1 MYDWKNCFEPKILD
15 RGLEYYR
22 SDMIARYHADEDEIT
37 AFVTGNYDDYEV
49 EIQLEDGQPVEMY
62 CSCPYADDG
71 NYCKHMAA
79 VLYKWDRE
87 SKGESVKA
95 GKKVN
100 IEELVSNADERFVK
114 QFLIELMKKDKK
126 LKLRFLSALPVSYES
141 SNLDDYKKSVDDLIK
156 SYTKYGR
163 GLEYDEVDRFVE
175 DMDMYN
181 DKIDELIDRQNY
193 AEAFEFSCYIVK
205 AVSEMEID
213 DEEYNADIEAI
224 YSDMIG
230 FWKDIVELAD
240 KKIKDNILERVFEMA
255 DEFHDRNVGYHV
267 EEFIYSTFKEQP
279 YLQKI
284 LDYIQY
290 QVDKL
295 KRNNSSYSDYKLTE
309 LIIKKLRM
317 MYDGGEN
324 FTDIENYCKENWQ
337 YIEIRKWLAEQYVLS
352 KEYDLAI
359 DIYEKSMNDVK
370 SSVWT
375 EHDFK
380 EKLKGLYKITGK
392 HEKYHKQL
400 WELVIKDFN
409 ISEYRELKKLYS
421 ENEWLSEREKIFKEI
436 YERHLPEIY
445 YEEKMYD
452 KLLKIVL
459 KSSVYLLMKYD
470 NVLGNL
476 YPEEVVGMYEKY
488 LNQTAVQTADRKTYQ
503 EWVSILKRMKKFT
516 GGESAVEKI
525 KADWQVKYKNRRA
538 LMDELKKA

>member
-1 MYDWKNCFEPKILD
+1 M
-15 RGLEYYR
+15 
-22 SDMIARYHADEDEIT
+22 
-37 AFVTGNYDDYEV
+37 
-49 EIQLEDGQPVEMY
+49 EDGQPVEMY

-87 SKGESVKA
+87 SKGKSVKA
-95 GKKVN
+95 GKKVS
-100 IEELVSNADERFVK
+100 IEELVNNANERFVK

-126 LKLRFLSALPVSYES
+126 LKLRFLSALPVSSES

-205 AVSEMEID
+205 AVIEMEID
-213 DEEYNADIEAI
+213 DEEYNADIEAV
-224 YSDMIG
+224 YSDMIE
-230 FWKDIVELAD
+230 FWKKLVERAD
-240 KKIKDNILERVFEMA
+240 EKMKDNILERVFEMA
-255 DEFHDRNVGYHV
+255 DEFNGRNVGYHV
-267 EEFIYSTFKEQP
+267 EEFMYSAFREQP

-295 KRNNSSYSDYKLTE
+295 KRNNNRYSDYELTE
-309 LIIKKLRM
+309 LIIKKLGM
-317 MYDGGEN
+317 MYDSGEN
-324 FTDIENYCKENWQ
+324 FTDIENYCRENWQ

-380 EKLKGLYKITGK
+380 EKLKGLYKLTGN

-400 WELVIKDFN
+400 WELVTKDFN
-409 ISEYRELKKLYS
+409 MDEYRDLKKLYS
-421 ENEWLSEREKIFKEI
+421 ESEWISEREKVFKEAREWNLAEM
-436 YERHLPEIY
+436 YF
-445 YEEKMYD
+445 EEKLYD
-452 KLLKIVL
+452 RLMKIIL
-459 KSSVYLLMKYD
+459 KSSVHSLMKYD
-470 NVLGNL
+470 DVLGKL
-476 YPEEVVGMYEKY
+476 YPEEVIEMYEKY
-488 LNQTAVQTADRKTYQ
+488 LNKTAVQTADRKTYQ
-503 EWVSILKRMKKFT
+503 EWVSILNRMKKFT
-516 GGESAVEKI
+516 GGESAVERI
-525 KADWQVKYKNRRA
+525 KNDWQVKYKNRRA

>member
-22 SDMIARYHADEDEIT
+22 SDMIVRYNADEDEIT
-37 AFVTGNYDDYEV
+37 AFVNGNYDDYEV

-71 NYCKHMAA
+71 YYCKHMAA

-87 SKGESVKA
+87 SKGKSVKA
-95 GKKVN
+95 EKKVS
-100 IEELVSNADERFVK
+100 IEELVNNADERFVK

-175 DMDMYN
+175 DMDVYN
-181 DKIDELIDRQNY
+181 DKIDKLIDEGNY

-240 KKIKDNILERVFEMA
+240 EKTKDNILERVFEMA
-255 DEFHDRNVGYHV
+255 DEFHDRNIGYHV
-267 EEFIYSTFKEQP
+267 EEFIYSAFKEQP

-290 QVDKL
+290 KVDRL
-295 KRNNSSYSDYKLTE
+295 KRNNNRYSDYELTE

-317 MYDGGEN
+317 MYDSGEN

-352 KEYDLAI
+352 KKYDLAI

-400 WELVIKDFN
+400 WELVTKNFN
-409 ISEYRELKKLYS
+409 IEEYRELKKLYS
-421 ENEWLSEREKIFKEI
+421 ESEWLSEREKIFKET
-436 YERHLPEIY
+436 YERNLPEIY

-470 NVLGNL
+470 NVLGKL
-476 YPEEVVGMYEKY
+476 YPEEVIY
-488 LNQTAVQTADRKTYQ
+488 
-503 EWVSILKRMKKFT
+503 
-516 GGESAVEKI
+516 
-525 KADWQVKYKNRRA
+525 RR
-538 LMDELKKA
+538 

>member
-71 NYCKHMAA
+71 HYCKHMAA

-87 SKGESVKA
+87 SKGKSVKT
-95 GKKVN
+95 GKKVS
-100 IEELVSNADERFVK
+100 IEELVSSADERFVK

-141 SNLDDYKKSVDDLIK
+141 SSLDDYKKSVDDLIK

-163 GLEYDEVDRFVE
+163 GLGYDEVDRFVE
-175 DMDMYN
+175 DMDVYN

-213 DEEYNADIEAI
+213 DEEYNADIEAV
-224 YSDMIG
+224 YSKMIE
-230 FWKDIVELAD
+230 FWKKLVERAD
-240 KKIKDNILERVFEMA
+240 EKMKDNILERAFEMS
-255 DEFHDRNVGYHV
+255 DEFHDRNVGYYV
-267 EEFIYSTFKEQP
+267 EEFMYSTFKEQP

-290 QVDKL
+290 QVDNL
-295 KRNNSSYSDYKLTE
+295 KRNNNRYSDYELTK
-309 LIIKKLRM
+309 LIIKKLGM
-317 MYDGGEN
+317 MYDSGEN
-324 FTDIENYCKENWQ
+324 FTDIENYCRENWQ

-359 DIYEKSMNDVK
+359 DIYEKSINDVK

-380 EKLKGLYKITGK
+380 EKLKGLYKLTGK
-392 HEKYHKQL
+392 HEKYHTQL
-400 WELVIKDFN
+400 WELVTKDFN
-409 ISEYRELKKLYS
+409 IEEYRELKKMYS
-421 ENEWLSEREKIFKEI
+421 ESEWLSEREKIFKET
-436 YERHLPEIY
+436 YERNLPEIY

-452 KLLKIVL
+452 RLMKIVL
-459 KSSVYLLMKYD
+459 KSSANLLMKYD
-470 NVLGNL
+470 NVLGKL

-488 LNQTAVQTADRKTYQ
+488 LNRTAVQTADRKTYQ
-503 EWVSILKRMKKFT
+503 EWVSILNRMKKFT
-516 GGESAVEKI
+516 GGESAVERLKN
-525 KADWQVKYKNRRA
+525 DWQVKYKNRRA

>member
-37 AFVTGNYDDYEV
+37 AFVNGNYDDYEV
-49 EIQLEDGQPVEMY
+49 EIQLEDGRPVEMY

-71 NYCKHMAA
+71 YYCKHMAA
-79 VLYKWDRE
+79 VLYKGDRE
-87 SKGESVKA
+87 SKGKSVKT
-95 GKKVN
+95 GKKVS
-100 IEELVSNADERFVK
+100 IEELVNNADERFVK
-114 QFLIELMKKDKK
+114 QFLMELMKKDKK

-141 SNLDDYKKSVDDLIK
+141 STLDDYKKSVDDLIQ

-163 GLEYDEVDRFVE
+163 GLEYHEVDRFVE
-175 DMDMYN
+175 DMDVYN

-213 DEEYNADIEAI
+213 DEEYNNDIEAV
-224 YSDMIG
+224 YSDMIE
-230 FWKDIVELAD
+230 FWKKLVERAD
-240 KKIKDNILERVFEMA
+240 EKIKDSILERVFEMA
-255 DEFHDRNVGYHV
+255 DEFNGRNVGYHV
-267 EEFIYSTFKEQP
+267 EEFMYSAFKEQP

-295 KRNNSSYSDYKLTE
+295 KRNNNRYSDYKLTE

-352 KEYDLAI
+352 KEYNLAI

-400 WELVIKDFN
+400 WELVTKYFN
-409 ISEYRELKKLYS
+409 IGEYRELKKLYS
-421 ENEWLSEREKIFKEI
+421 ESEWLSEREKIFKEI
-436 YERHLPEIY
+436 DERHLPEIY

-470 NVLGNL
+470 DVLGKL
-476 YPEEVVGMYEKY
+476 YPEEVVGMYEKH

-503 EWVSILKRMKKFT
+503 EWVSILNRMRKFT
-516 GGESAVEKI
+516 GGEIAVEKI

-538 LMDELKKA
+538 LVDELKKV

>member
-22 SDMIARYHADEDEIT
+22 SDMIARYNADEDEIT

-87 SKGESVKA
+87 SKGKSVKA
-95 GKKVN
+95 GKKVS
-100 IEELVSNADERFVK
+100 IEELVGNADERFVK

-126 LKLRFLSALPVSYES
+126 LKLKFLSVLPVRCES

-175 DMDMYN
+175 DMRVYN
-181 DKIDELIDRQNY
+181 DRIGKLIDEQNY

-213 DEEYNADIEAI
+213 DEEYNADIEAV
-224 YSDMIG
+224 YSDMIE
-230 FWKDIVELAD
+230 FWKKLVERAD
-240 KKIKDNILERVFEMA
+240 RKTKDNILERVFEMA

-267 EEFIYSTFKEQP
+267 EEFMYSTFKEQP

-290 QVDKL
+290 QVDRL
-295 KRNNSSYSDYKLTE
+295 KRNNNRYSDYELTK
-309 LIIKKLRM
+309 LIIKKLGI
-317 MYDGGEN
+317 MYDNGEN

-359 DIYEKSMNDVK
+359 DIYEKSIDDVK
-370 SSVWT
+370 ESAWT
-375 EHDFK
+375 VHDFK
-380 EKLKGLYKITGK
+380 EKLKELYKITGK

-400 WELVIKDFN
+400 WELVTKYFN
-409 ISEYRELKKLYS
+409 IDEYRELKKLYS
-421 ENEWLSEREKIFKEI
+421 ESEWLSERKKIFKETS
-436 YERHLPEIY
+436 ERNLPEIY
-445 YEEKMYD
+445 YEEKLYD
-452 KLLKIVL
+452 KLLKIIL

-470 NVLGNL
+470 NVLGKL
-476 YPEEVVGMYEKY
+476 YPEEVVEMYEKY
-488 LNQTAVQTADRKTYQ
+488 LNKTAVQTADRKTYQ
-503 EWVSILKRMKKFT
+503 EWVSILNRMKKFT
-516 GGESAVEKI
+516 GGEIAVEKI
-525 KADWQVKYKNRRA
+525 KADWQVKYKNRHA